1 MKAFRLSLSL
11 SLLLYLAA
19 PLSVQAA
26 EETVTFDTPEQSELY
41 HALLREYRCL
51 KCQNQNLAD
60 SHASL
65 ASDLRREIRGQIL
78 EGNGKA
84 EIDAYLVARYGEFVF
99 YRPRFSSKTAILWLG
114 PFVLLLVGLAA
125 VYVMIRR
132 RATGRARQI
141 AELEAS
147 AAEDRDQAA
156 RLARARQLL
165 DD

>member
-1 MKAFRLSLSL
+1 MSRFGQVW
-11 SLLLYLAA
+11 LA
-19 PLSVQAA
+19 SVLMVLCASTGLRAA
-26 EETVTFDTPEQSELY
+26 EETVTFDTPEQATLY
-41 HALLREYRCL
+41 HSLLREYRCL

-78 EGNGKA
+78 EGKTQTD
-84 EIDAYLVARYGEFVF
+84 IDAYLVARYGEFVL
-99 YRPRFSSKTAILWLG
+99 YRPRFSSKTAVLWLG
-114 PFVLLLVGLAA
+114 PFFLLLAGLGG
-125 VYVMIRR
+125 VFLMIRR
-132 RATGRARQI
+132 RAAGRVRQI

-147 AAEDRDQAA
+147 AGTAGGQAE